1 MMLNLVLFSSILE
14 DLDKVLGQ
22 ISLALGLLHY
32 LGLDLITFLFLLS
45 THL

>member
-22 ISLALGLLHY
+22 ISLALGLLLY